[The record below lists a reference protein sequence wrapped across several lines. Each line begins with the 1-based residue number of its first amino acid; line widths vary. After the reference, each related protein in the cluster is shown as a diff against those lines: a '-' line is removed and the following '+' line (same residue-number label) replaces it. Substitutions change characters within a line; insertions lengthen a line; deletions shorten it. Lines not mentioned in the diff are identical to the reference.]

1 MDKYRIL
8 IVEDEETLCEALQF
22 NLELEGYE
30 VDVAHSAEEALEMD
44 IPKFSLI
51 LLDVMMGEMNGF
63 RMARILKERPET
75 AGIPIIFCTAKDGE
89 DDMVAG
95 FNIGADD
102 YIQKPYSI
110 RNVLVRVK
118 AVLKRTYYQGA
129 GGRDRDV
136 LTCNGL
142 SIDLSLKRCMVDGSE
157 VKLTKKEF
165 ELLHMLLS
173 NRGRIFS
180 RGEILS
186 RVWPSEVVVV
196 DRVVDVNITRL
207 RSKIGRYGDRI
218 MTRVGYGYGFKD

>member
-1 MDKYRIL
+1 
-8 IVEDEETLCEALQF
+8 
-22 NLELEGYE
+22 
-30 VDVAHSAEEALEMD
+30 
-44 IPKFSLI
+44 
-51 LLDVMMGEMNGF
+51 
-63 RMARILKERPET
+63 
-75 AGIPIIFCTAKDGE
+75 
-89 DDMVAG
+89 
-95 FNIGADD
+95 
-102 YIQKPYSI
+102 
-110 RNVLVRVK
+110 
-118 AVLKRTYYQGA
+118 
-129 GGRDRDV
+129 
-136 LTCNGL
+136 
-142 SIDLSLKRCMVDGSE
+142 MVDGSE